1 MNVSRLRVAFFL
13 SVILPFVLAL
23 RAGYSAD
30 PPSTLTAS
38 FQGAGADAVSIATL
52 SPDGESDYNIKLGG
66 LRAAPT
72 EIQVTAD
79 SGGVWKFPFNNYNW
93 VVGLFNFNSTT
104 GDLYFAQYPSTTF
117 NVQVSYADGTS
128 DQAAVVN
135 PPSPPSTLT
144 ASFQGANADAVS
156 IATLS
161 PDGQADFNVRLGG
174 LRAIPTQIQVTS
186 DSGGVWKFP
195 YNNYNWI
202 VGLFNFNSTTGDLY
216 FAQYPSNTFNVQ
228 VWYADG
234 TSDQAAVSNSV
245 VDAAYDTVRFL
256 EQSTFGPTSQSIS
269 RVQNI
274 GFEAF
279 LNEQVAAPLSDYPD
293 LPFWPQTRPMTCTGD
308 CQRDNYTLYQLQRH
322 LYSNALFGPDQL
334 RQRMAVG
341 LSEILVTSAVDVPL
355 PSWMRSYQQLLYRS
369 AFGNFRQLLYDVTLH
384 PTMGRFLDMLNNRCQ
399 ALTPPNVNIC
409 RNGLSSQPNENYAR
423 EVLQLF
429 SIGTF
434 VLNQDGTRV
443 LDSNG
448 NPIPTYDQ
456 KTVEEFARVFT
467 GWVLAPVL
475 PAPVDSGATTVPNYR
490 DPMVIHKDT
499 QGREDYHDRGPK
511 TLLNGFQLPGGQSA
525 DQELNAAIDNIADH
539 PNVAPFISKQL
550 IQRLVTSNPSAA
562 YVQRI
567 ANVFTAN
574 RTSPTQLFEV
584 ARAILLDPEARG
596 PSKSPTTE
604 PNYGK
609 LREPVLFITNV
620 LRAFNATSDGILNS
634 LNVAGSLIGSAD
646 MSEDLF
652 NAASV
657 FNFFPPTARVP
668 GENAL
673 GPEFAIFSSLT
684 SLRRSNFVYRVI
696 FSTIPA
702 APPNRPL
709 GTSID
714 LASWD
719 SLAANPDQL
728 LDSLNTLLLHG
739 AMSLEMRQTIKTA
752 VASVPASNPRLR
764 VRTAIYLIATS
775 SQYQVQR

>member
-38 FQGAGADAVSIATL
+38 FQGA
-52 SPDGESDYNIKLGG
+52 
-66 LRAAPT
+66 
-72 EIQVTAD
+72 
-79 SGGVWKFPFNNYNW
+79 
-93 VVGLFNFNSTT
+93 
-104 GDLYFAQYPSTTF
+104 
-117 NVQVSYADGTS
+117 
-128 DQAAVVN
+128 
-135 PPSPPSTLT
+135 
-144 ASFQGANADAVS
+144 NADAVS
-156 IATLS
+156 TTTLS
-161 PDGQADFNVRLGG
+161 PDGQADFNIRLGG

-195 YNNYNWI
+195 YNYNWI

-216 FAQYPSNTFNVQ
+216 FAQYPSSTFNVQ

-245 VDAAYDTVRFL
+245 ADAQYDTVRFL

-279 LNEQVAAPLSDYPD
+279 LNEQVAAPLLDYPD
-293 LPFWPQTRPMTCTGD
+293 LPFWPQTRPATCTGD

-322 LYSNALFGPDQL
+322 LYSNALFGQDQL

-434 VLNQDGTRV
+434 LLNQDGTRV

-448 NPIPTYDQ
+448 NPISTYDQ

-467 GWVLAPVL
+467 GWVLAPAL
-475 PAPVDSGATTVPNYR
+475 PAPVESGATTVPNYR
-490 DPMVIHKDT
+490 DPMVVHKDS
-499 QGREDYHDRGPK
+499 QAREDYHDRGPK

-567 ANVFTAN
+567 ANVFLAN
-574 RTSPTQLFEV
+574 RTSPTQLFQV

-634 LNVAGSLIGSAD
+634 LNVGGSLIGSAD

-652 NAASV
+652 NAPSV

>member
-38 FQGAGADAVSIATL
+38 FQGA
-52 SPDGESDYNIKLGG
+52 
-66 LRAAPT
+66 
-72 EIQVTAD
+72 
-79 SGGVWKFPFNNYNW
+79 
-93 VVGLFNFNSTT
+93 
-104 GDLYFAQYPSTTF
+104 
-117 NVQVSYADGTS
+117 
-128 DQAAVVN
+128 
-135 PPSPPSTLT
+135 
-144 ASFQGANADAVS
+144 NADAVS
-156 IATLS
+156 TTTLS
-161 PDGQADFNVRLGG
+161 PDGQADFNIRLGG

-186 DSGGVWKFP
+186 DSGGIWKFP
-195 YNNYNWI
+195 YNYNWI

-216 FAQYPSNTFNVQ
+216 FAQYPSSTFNVQ

-245 VDAAYDTVRFL
+245 ADAQYDTVRFL

-279 LNEQVAAPLSDYPD
+279 LNEQVAAPLLDYPD
-293 LPFWPQTRPMTCTGD
+293 LPFWPQTRPATCTGD

-322 LYSNALFGPDQL
+322 LYSNALFGQDQL

-384 PTMGRFLDMLNNRCQ
+384 PTMGRFLDMLNSRCQ

-434 VLNQDGTRV
+434 LLNQDGTRV

-448 NPIPTYDQ
+448 NPISTYDQ

-467 GWVLAPVL
+467 GWVLAPAL
-475 PAPVDSGATTVPNYR
+475 PAPVESGATTVPNYR
-490 DPMVIHKDT
+490 DPMVVHKDS
-499 QGREDYHDRGPK
+499 QAREDYHDRGPK
-511 TLLNGFQLPGGQSA
+511 TLLNGFQLPGAQSA
-525 DQELNAAIDNIADH
+525 DQELNAVIDNIADH

-567 ANVFTAN
+567 ANVFLAN
-574 RTSPTQLFEV
+574 RTSPTQLFQV

-634 LNVAGSLIGSAD
+634 LNVGGSLIGSAD

-652 NAASV
+652 NAPSV

>member
-38 FQGAGADAVSIATL
+38 FQGA
-52 SPDGESDYNIKLGG
+52 
-66 LRAAPT
+66 
-72 EIQVTAD
+72 
-79 SGGVWKFPFNNYNW
+79 
-93 VVGLFNFNSTT
+93 
-104 GDLYFAQYPSTTF
+104 
-117 NVQVSYADGTS
+117 
-128 DQAAVVN
+128 
-135 PPSPPSTLT
+135 
-144 ASFQGANADAVS
+144 NADAVS
-156 IATLS
+156 TTTLS
-161 PDGQADFNVRLGG
+161 PDGQADFNIRLGG
-174 LRAIPTQIQVTS
+174 LRAIPAQIQVTS

-195 YNNYNWI
+195 YNYNWI
-202 VGLFNFNSTTGDLY
+202 VGLFNFNSATGDLY
-216 FAQYPSNTFNVQ
+216 FAQYPSSTFNVQ

-245 VDAAYDTVRFL
+245 ADAQYDAVRFL

-279 LNEQVAAPLSDYPD
+279 LNEQVAAPLLDYPD
-293 LPFWPQTRPMTCTGD
+293 LPFWPQTRPATCTGD
-308 CQRDNYTLYQLQRH
+308 CQRDNYTFYQLQRH

-434 VLNQDGTRV
+434 LLNQDGTRV

-448 NPIPTYDQ
+448 NPISTYDQ

-467 GWVLAPVL
+467 GWVLAPAL
-475 PAPVDSGATTVPNYR
+475 PAPVESGATTVPNYR
-490 DPMVIHKDT
+490 DPMVVHKDS
-499 QGREDYHDRGPK
+499 QAREDYHDRGPK

-567 ANVFTAN
+567 ANVFLAN
-574 RTSPTQLFEV
+574 RTSPTQLFQV
-584 ARAILLDPEARG
+584 ARATLLDPEASG

-609 LREPVLFITNV
+609 LREPLLFITNV

-634 LNVAGSLIGSAD
+634 LNVGGSLIGSAD

-652 NAASV
+652 NAPSV

>member
-38 FQGAGADAVSIATL
+38 FQGAGADAVSTSTL
-52 SPDGESDYNIKLGG
+52 SPDGQPDFHISLSG
-66 LRAAPT
+66 LRSVPIGMT
-72 EIQVTAD
+72 VTSD
-79 SGGVWKFPFNNYNW
+79 TGGMWNGPSYGCCW
-93 VVGLFNFNSTT
+93 VVGLFNFNA
-104 GDLYFAQYPSTTF
+104 G
-117 NVQVSYADGTS
+117 N
-128 DQAAVVN
+128 
-135 PPSPPSTLT
+135 
-144 ASFQGANADAVS
+144 
-156 IATLS
+156 
-161 PDGQADFNVRLGG
+161 
-174 LRAIPTQIQVTS
+174 
-186 DSGGVWKFP
+186 
-195 YNNYNWI
+195 
-202 VGLFNFNSTTGDLY
+202 GDLY

-228 VWYADG
+228 VRYADG
-234 TSDQAAVSNSV
+234 TTDQAAVSNAV
-245 VDAAYDTVRFL
+245 ADAPYDTVRFL

-279 LNEQVAAPLSDYPD
+279 LNEQVAAPLLDYPD
-293 LPFWPQTRPMTCTGD
+293 LPFWPQTRPATCTGD

-322 LYSNALFGPDQL
+322 LYSNALFGQDQL

-434 VLNQDGTRV
+434 LLNQDGTRV

-467 GWVLAPVL
+467 GWVLAPAL
-475 PAPVDSGATTVPNYR
+475 PAPVESGATTVPNYR
-490 DPMVIHKDT
+490 DPMVVHKDS
-499 QGREDYHDRGPK
+499 QAREDYHDRGPK
-511 TLLNGFQLPGGQSA
+511 TLLNGFQLRDGQSA
-525 DQELNAAIDNIADH
+525 DQELNSAIDNIADH

-550 IQRLVTSNPSAA
+550 IQRLVTSNPTPA

-574 RTSPTQLFEV
+574 RTSPTQLFQV

-609 LREPVLFITNV
+609 LREPVLFITNI

-634 LNVAGSLIGSAD
+634 LNVGGSLIGSAD

-652 NAASV
+652 NAPSV

-684 SLRRSNFVYRVI
+684 SLRRANFVNRVI

-719 SLAANPDQL
+719 SQAANPDQL

-739 AMSLEMRQTIKTA
+739 AMSLEMRQAIKTA
-752 VASVPASNPRLR
+752 VASVPATNPRLR